1 MVFTQKFCRGWLTL
15 RTLLTWGWSW
25 KRTTR
30 ASNKR
35 SGLTQRRIGSEKR
48 CVFRLSATQGVLG
61 ARRELQLVGYW
72 AGKGVPS
79 PHPLGNTL
87 LKS

>member
-15 RTLLTWGWSW
+15 RTLLTWSWSW
-25 KRTTR
+25 KGPMR
-30 ASNKR
+30 ASNKG
-35 SGLTQRRIGSEKR
+35 SGFTQRRIRSEKR
-48 CVFRLSATQGVLG
+48 CVSRLSATQGVLG
-61 ARRELQLVGYW
+61 ARRELQLVGSW

-79 PHPLGNTL
+79 HQPLGNTL